1 MNRCA
6 EKAPGQDQV
15 PAVFKT
21 KSLTHQL
28 KAEPKRKRIADD
40 IEPVTH
46 EAESEEHPTED
57 LRTYVAFRLTLMF
70 AYARAGCTKLLD
82 APAEP
87 DTKDRDAASYV
98 EVPLDIVLRY
108 HGRLVHASVTA
119 DLPWIRARDEEERQ
133 LWVELHRSSKLPRPH
148 HQ

>member
-15 PAVFKT
+15 PAAFQT
-21 KSLTHQL
+21 KSLTRQL
-28 KAEPKRKRIADD
+28 RAEPKRKRIADD

-82 APAEP
+82 APTSPKPRTVALLP
-87 DTKDRDAASYV
+87 ASRSPLTSSSGTTAASAT
-98 EVPLDIVLRY
+98 PRLRSACS
-108 HGRLVHASVTA
+108 GSAPGTR
-119 DLPWIRARDEEERQ
+119 RA
-133 LWVELHRSSKLPRPH
+133 PF
-148 HQ
+148 